1 MINVVCGIRSTGRIC
16 TDMAEELEKRGHQV
30 KIAYGRET
38 VPQQYQ
44 KYAVRIG
51 SSCDVNLHALKA
63 RLSDKAGFGSRRA
76 TEKFIRWVKRYN
88 PDMIHLHN
96 IHGYYINVEV
106 LFGYLR
112 TCGKKIVWTLHDC
125 WAFTGHSVFCDA
137 QGCMKWKQ
145 GCSCCPQTKEYPKSY
160 TDRSSGNW
168 KKKRKLFTG
177 IPDMQI
183 VTPSHWLAGLVKE
196 SFLSE
201 YRVAV
206 IHNGIDTEKFYP
218 VENDFRKFYGLEG
231 RIIVLGAASTWN
243 EMKGYSDFVKLAEIL
258 GGRYKVVL
266 AGLTGEQVKK
276 LPHNILGIRRT
287 SSTKEMAMMYSAS
300 DVFVNLTYCDTF
312 PSVNLEA
319 QACGLPVVTYQTG
332 GSLEAVIEGTGYAVE
347 KGNVYAAAAAVEKLV
362 SEKQPLHRLEISA
375 KARDRK
381 ETVREYL
388 EETGKYAGGIFE
400 CKAALGLLGKRV
412 IFGVSAFW
420 EKRKG
425 IDDMIGLSKIL
436 DGDSRMIL
444 AGICNARA
452 GKIPERVLS
461 YGQISSAE
469 GLRQLYAVAD
479 IYLNPTYDDNY
490 PSTNLEALA
499 CGTPVLTYDTGG
511 SAESALLFG
520 RTVKKSD
527 IESLKTAVENWNDVS
542 AYCRK
547 QKRIENEISRKHFVE
562 KYCTLYDM

>member
-1 MINVVCGIRSTGRIC
+1 M
-16 TDMAEELEKRGHQV
+16 
-30 KIAYGRET
+30 
-38 VPQQYQ
+38 
-44 KYAVRIG
+44 
-51 SSCDVNLHALKA
+51 
-63 RLSDKAGFGSRRA
+63 
-76 TEKFIRWVKRYN
+76 
-88 PDMIHLHN
+88 
-96 IHGYYINVEV
+96 
-106 LFGYLR
+106 
-112 TCGKKIVWTLHDC
+112 
-125 WAFTGHSVFCDA
+125 
-137 QGCMKWKQ
+137 
-145 GCSCCPQTKEYPKSY
+145 
-160 TDRSSGNW
+160 
-168 KKKRKLFTG
+168 
-177 IPDMQI
+177 
-183 VTPSHWLAGLVKE
+183 
-196 SFLSE
+196 
-201 YRVAV
+201 
-206 IHNGIDTEKFYP
+206 
-218 VENDFRKFYGLEG
+218 
-231 RIIVLGAASTWN
+231 
-243 EMKGYSDFVKLAEIL
+243 
-258 GGRYKVVL
+258 
-266 AGLTGEQVKK
+266 
-276 LPHNILGIRRT
+276 
-287 SSTKEMAMMYSAS
+287 
-300 DVFVNLTYCDTF
+300 
-312 PSVNLEA
+312 
-319 QACGLPVVTYQTG
+319 
-332 GSLEAVIEGTGYAVE
+332 
-347 KGNVYAAAAAVEKLV
+347 
-362 SEKQPLHRLEISA
+362 
-375 KARDRK
+375 
-381 ETVREYL
+381 
-388 EETGKYAGGIFE
+388 
-400 CKAALGLLGKRV
+400 